1 MKQDPKKE
9 KERVEIRLPGV
20 EHGTDEPLKAEIPSD
35 VLGSYT
41 GVPLDREMPEQDQD
55 DL

>member
-1 MKQDPKKE
+1 MKQDPKK
-9 KERVEIRLPGV
+9 KRERVEIQLPGV
-20 EHGTDEPLKAEIPSD
+20 EHGTEEPLKAGIPSD

>member
-1 MKQDPKKE
+1 MKRDPKK
-9 KERVEIRLPGV
+9 KEDRQEIRLPGV
-20 EHGTDEPLKAEIPSD
+20 EHGADEPLRAQIPSD

-41 GVPLDREMPEQDQD
+41 GVPLDREEPEQDQD